1 MVSLKEPKTVEEC
14 LELQSHF
21 IGIPKISKKNAQEF
35 YKRGKTIEI
44 LGVGFLEN
52 GRMPTRKEVEEN
64 IGLTTNA
71 NPLDDKAWNNAM
83 VGILNDMTKERIRQE
98 EEQSAVLEE
107 PEEPNHC
114 QFKLKDGTNCTKE
127 KGYSGDGLCYEH
139 SHILASSFPMEV
151 ANDAMEVADD
161 TK

>member
-1 MVSLKEPKTVEEC
+1 MASLKEPKTVEEC

-35 YKRGKTIEI
+35 YTRGKTIEI

-107 PEEPNHC
+107 PEDLEPHC
-114 QFKLKDGTNCTKE
+114 HLGAPSDDG
-127 KGYSGDGLCYEH
+127 
-139 SHILASSFPMEV
+139 
-151 ANDAMEVADD
+151 
-161 TK
+161 

>member
-1 MVSLKEPKTVEEC
+1 MRKAVVSLKEPKTVEEC

-98 EEQSAVLEE
+98 EELSDVLEE
-107 PEEPNHC
+107 PEDLGHTPE
-114 QFKLKDGTNCTKE
+114 LLE
-127 KGYSGDGLCYEH
+127 LRR
-139 SHILASSFPMEV
+139 SSFPMEV
-151 ANDAMEVADD
+151 ANDAMEVRNI
-161 TK
+161 